1 MGMKFTPEQQRVIEL
16 HNSNI
21 QVSAA
26 AGSGKTAVLVERI
39 IRMICDGEHPAD
51 IDRLLIVTFTNAAAA
66 EMRERIAAGIAARLE
81 ADPGN
86 EHIQKQS
93 ALLHNAQI
101 TTIDSFSLFLI
112 RNHFNE
118 IGLDPDFRVADE
130 GEIKLLQQ
138 EVLAQ
143 LLEDAYAGNFVP
155 EALEQF
161 HACVEYFCPGGRESV
176 LEQHI
181 LNLSRYAGSFP
192 WPEEWLEER
201 KNDYAAGDMEALV
214 HSDYGQYL
222 TERVNRTVE
231 GCLEKLRE
239 VKRLCELPDGP
250 YMYGELTD
258 AEIEQLERLT
268 DCKNLECS
276 TAVRTVWHDKRA

>member
-21 QVSAA
+21 LVSAA

-101 TTIDSFSLFLI
+101 TTIDQ
-112 RNHFNE
+112 RNPRRRGR
-118 IGLDPDFRVADE
+118 IFR
-130 GEIKLLQQ
+130 
-138 EVLAQ
+138 
-143 LLEDAYAGNFVP
+143 AGFYSC
-155 EALEQF
+155 ALHQGGRRISK
-161 HACVEYFCPGGRESV
+161 CPGRGHWRGYHGNPEC
-176 LEQHI
+176 
-181 LNLSRYAGSFP
+181 AG
-192 WPEEWLEER
+192 
-201 KNDYAAGDMEALV
+201 
-214 HSDYGQYL
+214 GQCL
-222 TERVNRTVE
+222 
-231 GCLEKLRE
+231 GCLRH
-239 VKRLCELPDGP
+239 
-250 YMYGELTD
+250 
-258 AEIEQLERLT
+258 
-268 DCKNLECS
+268 
-276 TAVRTVWHDKRA
+276 HD